1 MIMGWYAYNIMVI
14 LLIVIEYIVYFY
26 VLGGQRFRIRCDKL
40 RGALFVAGTVLCA
53 LTVIWDSQLIINLM
67 AAVYA
72 FILAVILYG
81 MSFKSALNIMIVASP
96 VLEMF
101 EGIVRLVIK
110 YKVMPDERILVAMG
124 IAATILIMLIYY
136 FLLGRRLRKDAFLL
150 PMRISV
156 MVSAAVFA
164 VMMMTTFFDSF
175 IGLEESPK
183 VVTAGF
189 VVTTVGSIVIFI
201 IIFGMIYYFNVK
213 TEYQIENEGLERYN
227 EQQREYFENLL
238 ERENATRQFRHD
250 IISELTEIRG
260 FCSRGEYDALDKY
273 VSEMMHDISDIS
285 KRSYDVGNEVVNT
298 MLNYYLYPVRKS
310 CDIRVTGYVADK
322 LAIGDRDLCILVSN
336 LLKNAV
342 EAVDRQKEEDKSIVF
357 DIHQG
362 KMNTYISVCNSL
374 GDDKLSLSDGR
385 LETTKDDKHNHGYGI
400 KNIEN
405 IVNHY
410 DGDIRYKIESN
421 KFVVD
426 IMIKK

>member
-40 RGALFVAGTVLCA
+40 RGALLVAGTVLCA
-53 LTVIWDSQLIINLM
+53 LTVILDSQLIINLM

-238 ERENATRQFRHD
+238 ERENATR
-250 IISELTEIRG
+250 
-260 FCSRGEYDALDKY
+260 
-273 VSEMMHDISDIS
+273 
-285 KRSYDVGNEVVNT
+285 
-298 MLNYYLYPVRKS
+298 
-310 CDIRVTGYVADK
+310 
-322 LAIGDRDLCILVSN
+322 
-336 LLKNAV
+336 
-342 EAVDRQKEEDKSIVF
+342 
-357 DIHQG
+357 
-362 KMNTYISVCNSL
+362 
-374 GDDKLSLSDGR
+374 
-385 LETTKDDKHNHGYGI
+385 
-400 KNIEN
+400 
-405 IVNHY
+405 
-410 DGDIRYKIESN
+410 
-421 KFVVD
+421 
-426 IMIKK
+426 